1 MILQTIQEEIEEA
14 EKGPWEYLEY
24 CKPMDGFV
32 VLYEC
37 IQGLRMTRAWLDLY
51 EKTLTMFRL
60 MKVLLH
66 HVLMSVGVKEKGDEE
81 LAKLWK
87 DGIM

>member
-1 MILQTIQEEIEEA
+1 M
-14 EKGPWEYLEY
+14 
-24 CKPMDGFV
+24 

-37 IQGLRMTRAWLDLY
+37 IQDLWMTRAWLDLY
-51 EKTLTMFRL
+51 EKTLTMFRV
-60 MKVLLH
+60 MKVLLD

-81 LAKLWK
+81 LVKLWK

>member
-1 MILQTIQEEIEEA
+1 
-14 EKGPWEYLEY
+14 
-24 CKPMDGFV
+24 MDEFF

-37 IQGLRMTRAWLDLY
+37 IQYLGMTRAWLDLY
-51 EKTLTMFRL
+51 EKTLTMSTV
-60 MKVLLH
+60 MKVLLD

-81 LAKLWK
+81 LVKLWK

>member
-1 MILQTIQEEIEEA
+1 M
-14 EKGPWEYLEY
+14 
-24 CKPMDGFV
+24 

-37 IQGLRMTRAWLDLY
+37 IQDLRMTKTWLHLY
-51 EKTLTMFRL
+51 EKTLTMFRV
-60 MKVLLH
+60 MKGLLD

-81 LAKLWK
+81 LVKLWK